1 MPALDEFV
9 SLRSRKGPACW
20 YRYLQVPAEDKA
32 ALGEALTTPTV
43 TNKAIVLW
51 LQRRGVQ
58 IALHQIAR
66 HRRGD
71 CACVPA

>member
-1 MPALDEFV
+1 MPALDEFLN
-9 SLRSRKGPACW
+9 LRARKGPACW
-20 YRYLQVPAEDKA
+20 HLYLAVPAEDKA
-32 ALGEALTTPTV
+32 ALNEALATPAI

-51 LQRRGVQ
+51 LERRGVTVAQ
-58 IALHQIAR
+58 HQIAR

>member
-1 MPALDEFV
+1 MPGLDEFV
-9 SLRSRKGPACW
+9 ELRARKGPACW
-20 YRYLQVPAEDKA
+20 YLYVQVPAEDKA
-32 ALGEALTTPTV
+32 ALAEALTTPTI

-51 LQRRGVQ
+51 LDRRGVSVSQ
-58 IALHQIAR
+58 HQIAR